1 MSSKKDFDKR
11 SIYTITNYFYWFFM
25 GNLYFLLLNIPLLL
39 LLIKINY
46 YGIMEASILE
56 IFLCSL
62 PLGPAF
68 TALLGVMGKLL
79 REKDVNITKDYFRMY
94 KMNFRQAIFLWMI
107 QLTILIILYVDINSV
122 KNGIYFLFILLFL
135 LVSVCGFY
143 MFPIVSRFHIK
154 SKEVIIM
161 SIVYIFKKIK
171 TTMLIIMTLLLN
183 FMIFNLIPGISVLFV
198 ISLMCYA
205 IMYFQ
210 NALLKAIETENYH
223 RKNFL

>member
-25 GNLYFLLLNIPLLL
+25 GNLYFLLLNIPLLP

-107 QLTILIILYVDINSV
+107 QLTVLIILYVDISSV
-122 KNGIYFLFILLFL
+122 KNELYFLFILLFL

-171 TTMLIIMTLLLN
+171 TTILIIMALLLN
-183 FMIFNLIPGISVLFV
+183 FMIFHLIPGISVLFV

-210 NALLKAIETENYH
+210 NAFLKAIETENYH